1 MRRPLAFACSII
13 VILISALVYAG
24 VLPLRRDK
32 SLPEDGS
39 YVTVT
44 GTADEIYEKY
54 IVIGVSGDS
63 SSETC
68 IADGEIIS
76 QDIKLL
82 VYLRSTPGATGTSG
96 MPFSTGISYVRLGET
111 LTVSGRFESFPHAM
125 NPGQFDAYD
134 YYSAKGYDA
143 KLTDAEI
150 IERDGKC
157 SPVEEALRQLRLK
170 MKERIFMACPEKEA
184 SVLSDLLLGDKEG
197 IDKET
202 KELYQNNGIAHI
214 LSISGLHISILGMG
228 CFSLLR
234 KLRCRHIPAAIASA
248 AILVLYLIMTGMS
261 VSATRAVGMFVIR
274 MLAFPAKRTEDPLTS
289 LSLMAAIVLILDPGS
304 IRNVSFL
311 LSYGAA
317 LGIYTFL
324 PSLNALVFTGQEK
337 QKFYEED
344 TLAKRMRDLLRRI
357 AAATVR
363 SLVWS
368 FGITLFTLPVQLYFF
383 CRVSIYAVFL
393 NLLILPCMSLLVFSG
408 MILMVPGLGFV
419 GKLSCLLL
427 SLFEFLCRCAERLPH
442 HAWNPGR
449 PGKAFII
456 LYYLIVTLLLISG
469 KMISASRKGY
479 ILGMLPY
486 FPQKGKRMIRKADSL
501 TKKADDGRIRPVLI
515 LTLISTALMLFLIGF
530 PLPVRNSC
538 TQLYIGQGNCNVMI
552 TDAGEVYIFDGGSSS
567 EKKCGQYIILP
578 FLRYSG
584 LSTIDGIFIS
594 HSDEDHINGLLELI
608 ENAGGRNLNIR
619 GVYITPQMKD
629 DGSENTEHL
638 ISSCTA
644 AGVPVTCIRAGDTWQ
659 SGDTHFT
666 CLHPAQNYT
675 PEDPNAGSMCILA
688 EFHAPESSHTG
699 PSASAESVNPCFS
712 LLIPGDVQKSGE
724 TALTQA
730 ISTALNGRRLDVYIT
745 AHHGSSG
752 STTEDFLNAA
762 HPRLAI
768 NSAGLDNR
776 YGHPHP
782 ETLARLESAGCTYLT
797 TYETGAINLYFS
809 GEDVQFDQFKKGIC

>member
-1 MRRPLAFACSII
+1 MRRPLAFVCSLI
-13 VILISALVYAG
+13 VIFISVLVYAG
-24 VLPLRRDK
+24 VLPLRRE
-32 SLPEDGS
+32 LPLPDDGK

-44 GTADEIYEKY
+44 GRAEEIYEKY
-54 IVIGVSGDS
+54 IVIKVTELTRDASRHTDEMSIPGNV
-63 SSETC
+63 
-68 IADGEIIS
+68 
-76 QDIKLL
+76 KLL
-82 VYLRSTPGATGTSG
+82 VYFETAPEN
-96 MPFSTGISYVRLGET
+96 IRLGET
-111 LTVSGRFESFPHAM
+111 LTLTGRIEPFSHAM

-134 YYSAKGYDA
+134 YYTAKGYDA
-143 KLTDAEI
+143 MLTDAGI
-150 IERDGKC
+150 SIRDGKC
-157 SPVEEALRQLRLK
+157 APVREALRQLRLK
-170 MKERIFMACPEKEA
+170 MKERIYKVCPEKEA
-184 SVLSDLLLGDKEG
+184 SVLCDLLLGDKEG

-234 KLRCRHIPAAIASA
+234 KLKCRHIPAALVSA
-248 AILVLYLIMTGMS
+248 GILVLYLIMTGMS

-274 MLAFPAKRTEDPLTS
+274 MFSFHAKRTEDPLTS

-324 PSLNALVFTGQEK
+324 PSVNALVFSGKEK
-337 QKFYEED
+337 QRFYEDD
-344 TLAKRMRDLLRRI
+344 TLKKRLKDLSRKI
-357 AAATVR
+357 ASTTLH
-363 SLVWS
+363 SFVWS
-368 FGITLFTLPVQLYFF
+368 IGITLFTLPVQLYFF
-383 CRVSIYAVFL
+383 YRVSIYAVFL

-408 MILMVPGLGFV
+408 MILMVPGLGIA
-419 GKLSCLLL
+419 GKLSCFLLN
-427 SLFEFLCRCAERLPH
+427 LFEFLCRCAEKLPH
-442 HAWNPGR
+442 HTWNPGR

-456 LYYLIVTLLLISG
+456 LYYLIVTLLIISG
-469 KMISASRKGY
+469 KMITASRKGY
-479 ILGMLPY
+479 ILRMLPY
-486 FPQKGKRMIRKADSL
+486 FSRKGKRRISIADELTRKADN
-501 TKKADDGRIRPVLI
+501 GGVRPALI
-515 LTLISTALMLFLIGF
+515 LIAACTALMLFLIRF

-538 TQLYIGQGNCNVMI
+538 TQLYVGQGNCNVMI

-567 EKKCGQYIILP
+567 EKNTGQYIILP

-584 LSTIDGIFIS
+584 LSRIDGIFIS
-594 HSDEDHINGLLELI
+594 HSDEDHVNGLLELI
-608 ENAGGRNLNIR
+608 ENAGSWNLGIS
-619 GVYITPQMKD
+619 GVYITPQMRD

-659 SGDTHFT
+659 SGGTHFT

-688 EFHAPESSHTG
+688 EFPAGTSS
-699 PSASAESVNPCFS
+699 SARTASVPGNHQTLSSGFS

-730 ISTALNGRRLDVYIT
+730 IATALNGRRLDVYIT

-752 STTEDFLNAA
+752 TTTEEFLDAA

-782 ETLARLESAGCTYLT
+782 ETLARLENTGCTYLT
-797 TYETGAINLYFS
+797 TCETGAVTLTFTEAEVKIQTYK
-809 GEDVQFDQFKKGIC
+809 QT